1 VLAYL
6 KAVLIHWTGRMNEEN
21 RGSTSGLELKLICV
35 QDVCF
40 FFTSRYFRSVCR
52 AAAKS
57 DPNPLSF
64 RVEQR
69 CRHRP
74 QFRRCNICDYC

>member
-1 VLAYL
+1 
-6 KAVLIHWTGRMNEEN
+6 
-21 RGSTSGLELKLICV
+21 V
-35 QDVCF
+35 QGVNL
-40 FFTSRYFRSVCR
+40 FFTSRYFRIVCR

-69 CRHRP
+69 YCHRP